1 MKIPRICI
9 NEDNGHFYAH
19 RTMDAMTEDGVR
31 SLVDEYAA
39 MGVDAL
45 FFCTN
50 IRRALFDSKAWEPVY
65 FGYDPDLGMHQ
76 PALKGMTEDE
86 KKQKIG
92 NENLSLMHNLWLL
105 KERGVDHYKIW
116 LEQCVKHGM
125 EGWLTVRMNDLHHSD
140 NLDHFWHS
148 TLWKTRPDL
157 WRVQHKFESWW
168 DRAFDYGK
176 KEVRDHH
183 FALIRE
189 LLERYDPYGIELD
202 WIRSIFH
209 FSPGMEEKGRKI
221 LTSFVSEVK
230 DLINE
235 WSEKR
240 GHKIKLSV
248 RIPESPETSVR
259 LGMDAPEWIRLGL
272 VDQIVLSQ
280 WLSVISFDSPIGIWN
295 AIIGDSEV
303 DVALNVSTSF
313 LPYSVAWKRKAGCEA
328 TLEMLR
334 GVANSAAYNGA
345 DRLYFFNYCY
355 FSTRDPEFL
364 REVISDAKSE
374 TALSNKSRRHLISPL
389 EISAPGESENSVL
402 PVSFADENGP
412 SKYGRAITLYPNVG
426 YAVPVKGNVYAV
438 IGFDKELPAP
448 LSTLELEVRVNCE
461 LCDVSRNVELPTPIA
476 KIADPVFIFEIPKNT
491 LHNGRNAVEI
501 LPKDESTQGSV
512 VWCEIYICENSTV

>member
-1 MKIPRICI
+1 MKTARICI
-9 NEDNGHFYAH
+9 NEDNGHFYSN
-19 RTMDAMTEDGVR
+19 RSQDQMKEECVR
-31 SLVDEYAA
+31 DLVDQYAEK
-39 MGVDAL
+39 GVDAV

-50 IRRALFDSKAWEPVY
+50 VRRALFDSKAWKSVY
-65 FGYDPDLGMHQ
+65 EGYDPYAGLDQ
-76 PALKGMTEDE
+76 PALKGMKDDE
-86 KKQKIG
+86 KKLELG
-92 NENLSLMHNLWLL
+92 NQSLQLMHNLWLL
-105 KERGVDHYKIW
+105 KQRGVDHHKIW
-116 LEQCVKHGM
+116 LEQCAKCGM

-209 FSPGMEEKGRKI
+209 FAPGMEEEGRSI
-221 LTSFVSEVK
+221 LTEFVSDVK
-230 DLINE
+230 KLVDE

-280 WLSVISFDSPIGIWN
+280 WLSVISFDSPIGIWKS
-295 AIIGDSEV
+295 IIGDRDV
-303 DVALNVSTSF
+303 DVALNVSTSS
-313 LPYSVAWKRKAGCEA
+313 LPYSAAWKRKAGCEP

-334 GVANSAAYNGA
+334 GLASSAAYNGA

-355 FSTRDPEFL
+355 ISTRDPEFL
-364 REVISDAKSE
+364 KAALADVKSKK
-374 TALSNKSRRHLISPL
+374 ALSDKSRRHFISPL
-389 EISAPGESENSVL
+389 EISAPGESENTVL
-402 PVSFADENGP
+402 PISFSDEKGP
-412 SKYGRAITLYPNVG
+412 AKYGRSISLYPNIG
-426 YAVPVKGNVYAV
+426 DATSAGNAYAI
-438 IGFDKELPAP
+438 IGFDKELPAAGKT
-448 LSTLELEVRVNCE
+448 SELEVRVNGE
-461 LCDVSRNVELPTPIA
+461 LCDIA
-476 KIADPVFIFEIPKNT
+476 KNVDLPEPITSIADPVFMFAISKDS

-501 LPKDESTQGSV
+501 LPLDESLEGTV
-512 VWCEIYICENSTV
+512 VWCEIYIR